1 MPKSPFPLS
10 VVLLANIY
18 AHFWVIPFRGK
29 TRARRN
35 IEDYVLSQYAL
46 EKSDKNGWQYI
57 LTIPYQTQDDLDDT
71 IYDILREAR
80 STADE
85 RHCFIEADVIALDG
99 SDRSW

>member
-1 MPKSPFPLS
+1 M
-10 VVLLANIY
+10 
-18 AHFWVIPFRGK
+18 
-29 TRARRN
+29 
-35 IEDYVLSQYAL
+35 
-46 EKSDKNGWQYI
+46 EKPDKKGWQYI

-71 IYDILREAR
+71 IYDLLREAQ